1 MHGNDCCGSIEY
13 NIDTSRNS
21 NQCNPLEESMT
32 ERLESSFPLS
42 IVVLTYYTY
51 LINKGEN
58 NQ

>member
-32 ERLESSFPLS
+32 ERLESSS
-42 IVVLTYYTY
+42 IVNCCIDIFIHT
-51 LINKGEN
+51 
-58 NQ
+58 

>member
-1 MHGNDCCGSIEY
+1 MHGNDCCGSIEN

-42 IVVLTYYTY
+42 IVVLTYLYI
-51 LINKGEN
+51 LNK
-58 NQ
+58 